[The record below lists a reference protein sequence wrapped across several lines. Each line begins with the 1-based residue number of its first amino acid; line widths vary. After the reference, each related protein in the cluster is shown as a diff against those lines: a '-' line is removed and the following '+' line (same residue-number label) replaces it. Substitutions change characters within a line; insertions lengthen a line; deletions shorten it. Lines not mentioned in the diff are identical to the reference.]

1 MPIERFVCLAGGVG
15 LMLAILAA
23 GAHHIPAPWDK
34 VAHFVV
40 FALITA
46 LLWVGTEGEAP
57 VVVAAAVI
65 AFGAIDEIRQLYV
78 PGRNAELAD
87 FLADA
92 AAVFAASAA
101 LAAKRKR
108 VCVESSQR

>member
-15 LMLAILAA
+15 LMLAVLAA

-34 VAHFVV
+34 AAHFAV

-57 VVVAAAVI
+57 VVVAAAVM

-78 PGRNAELAD
+78 PGRSAELAD
-87 FLADA
+87 FFADA
-92 AAVFAASAA
+92 AAVLAATA
-101 LAAKRKR
+101 LLAKRKR
-108 VCVESSQR
+108 ACVESSQP